1 MFFLPVKR
9 RNLSFAKPR
18 KTEKYE
24 NMSRDRCRPDGK
36 RQHIKNEEEGKRQLA
51 IFSIEPAKEEPFQ
64 QQRLAVI
71 LVGIAASLPPAQDV
85 VLVRLS

>member
-1 MFFLPVKR
+1 MPQ
-9 RNLSFAKPR
+9 R
-18 KTEKYE
+18 KNKTKNYKERKKKGG
-24 NMSRDRCRPDGK
+24 DGFKGPCRPDGK